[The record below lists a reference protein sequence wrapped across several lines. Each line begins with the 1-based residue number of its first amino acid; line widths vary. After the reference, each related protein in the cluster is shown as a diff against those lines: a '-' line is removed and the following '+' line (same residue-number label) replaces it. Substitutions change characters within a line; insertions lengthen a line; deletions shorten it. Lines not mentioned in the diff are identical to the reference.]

1 MRLKYCAL
9 IVALLTAA
17 CAAPAVISD
26 INDSSLKIQV
36 NNLTP
41 QNEIAQKAQEGCGI
55 YHKTPVPISQRCLD
69 GYCIN
74 KELLYACQ

>member
-1 MRLKYCAL
+1 MKLRFFAL
-9 IVALLTAA
+9 FGALLTAA

-36 NNLTP
+36 NSYTP

-74 KELLYACQ
+74 KELLFACQ